1 MAAHARIVRYGADE
15 IVEHAGR
22 VPAKTTFLIAGSVR
36 LTTIADDGSII
47 SVGTL
52 EKGSFLGLTAL
63 TRQPNFADAYAM
75 EEVTAL
81 EVERDHLVH
90 LVMRK
95 PLLL

>member
-1 MAAHARIVRYGADE
+1 MTR
-15 IVEHAGR
+15 
-22 VPAKTTFLIAGSVR
+22 FLIAGSVR
-36 LTTIADDGSII
+36 LTTIVDDGSII

-75 EEVTAL
+75 GEVTAL
-81 EVERDHLVH
+81 QVERDHLVH

-95 PLLL
+95 PVAATGLRTRY